1 METKNILINED
12 INEDYQSEPEQAETC
27 SFKELG
33 ICESLLNVIKEE
45 GFEEPS
51 EIQIKSI
58 PTILQGKDVIATA
71 STGSGKTLAFGSVIL
86 QNTKKNFGVQSLIL
100 APTRELAEQIAR
112 ALNIFAKYNSLKI
125 ISVYGGVPI
134 NRQIKDLQYADVVVG
149 TPGRI
154 LDHIARNTI
163 NLSRLNIL
171 VLDEADRMLD
181 MGFKRDVEKIIMNC
195 PKKKQSLL
203 FSATM
208 SQDIIRLAKGFM
220 NNPVEISAEQYV
232 DPTKLTQV
240 YYDISDNL
248 KYALL
253 KHLLEKEVAKLVMVF
268 CNTRRNVD
276 FIANNLT
283 SHGIDALP
291 IHGGFSQEKRSQI
304 MEKFNSKKFQILICT
319 DVAARGLDIQGVSHV
334 YNYDMPPESK
344 EYLHRI
350 GRTARAGNEGKV
362 INIVASRDYENF
374 GNVLKNRDLS
384 IKNEE
389 TPEIAP
395 VRIQWME
402 RSSPR
407 GFRRSSGGFRGNSRG
422 NSRESSRD
430 NHNRP
435 YKRSRRN

>member
-1 METKNILINED
+1 METKNILINEN
-12 INEDYQSEPEQAETC
+12 INKNYQSEPEQAENY
-27 SFKELG
+27 SFRDLG
-33 ICESLLNVIKEE
+33 LCESLLNVIKEE
-45 GFEEPS
+45 KFEEPS
-51 EIQIKSI
+51 EIQLKAI

-71 STGSGKTLAFGSVIL
+71 STGSGKTLAFSSIIL

-112 ALNIFAKYNSLKI
+112 AMNVFAKYNSLKI

-134 NRQIKDLQYADVVVG
+134 YRQIKDLQYADVVVG

-154 LDHIARNTI
+154 LDHISRNTI

-195 PKKKQSLL
+195 PKKKQNLL

-220 NNPVEISAEQYV
+220 NNPIEISAEQYV
-232 DPTKLTQV
+232 DPTKLTQI
-240 YYDISDNL
+240 YYYISDNL

-253 KHLLEKEVAKLVMVF
+253 KHLLEKEAAKLVMVF

-283 SHGIDALP
+283 FNGINALP

-304 MEKFNSKKFQILICT
+304 MEKFNNKQFQILICT

-334 YNYDMPPESK
+334 YNYDLPPESK

-374 GNVLKNRDLS
+374 GNILKNRELT
-384 IKNEE
+384 IKNEQ
-389 TPEIAP
+389 TPEVPP
-395 VRIQWME
+395 VRIKWMA
-402 RSSPR
+402 RSSSR
-407 GFRRSSGGFRGNSRG
+407 NFRGNSRG
-422 NSRESSRD
+422 NSRGNMRNNRD
-430 NHNRP
+430 RP
-435 YKRSRRN
+435 V